1 MVDDTEFMLEQWAR
15 WALVN
20 PGVSLGYP
28 NLTTFRRLLG
38 STVSTPLIS
47 DEEAG
52 KIDQAVADLV
62 QRDNEMAAA
71 LITFYFSNGNLRR
84 SAEILGTT
92 REKLRMLVKTGE
104 AWIDARLFSQK
115 TCKSVHTKLP
125 CTA

>member
-62 QRDNEMAAA
+62 QRDNEMATAM
-71 LITFYFSNGNLRR
+71 IIFFFSGSNLSYVAKHLKKHR
-84 SAEILGTT
+84 TVT
-92 REKLRMLVKTGE
+92 RCLVKAGI
-104 AWIDARLFSQK
+104 AWIDARLFIQN
-115 TCKSVHTKLP
+115 TCKRRS
-125 CTA
+125 